1 MTVMGNTI
9 ARDCVCV
16 CESRIQPDC
25 ANLCFLKQ
33 LFKEKCL
40 HKRGLK
46 RRMETR
52 SPQEDTD

>member
-25 ANLCFLKQ
+25 AKFVFLEAALQ
-33 LFKEKCL
+33 REMFAQTWSEKT
-40 HKRGLK
+40 HGNPF
-46 RRMETR
+46 
-52 SPQEDTD
+52 SSGGY